1 MYDINPNLNQAET
14 LPADFYQN
22 PAVWEACKE
31 KIFCRSWQ
39 FLGDEQRIFAGPTA
53 EGLTD
58 REKTL
63 LQAVDEFVTDRDLS
77 DETFA
82 ALSGHLNRQQ
92 LIEFCTLAGH
102 YDAIAGILAALRVPM
117 DFPD

>member
-1 MYDINPNLNQAET
+1 MLRWLESIVDL
-14 LPADFYQN
+14 LPAIAEAIGPLCGADPSAQPGELRELSRVQYALSKS
-22 PAVWEACKE
+22 AVVE
-31 KIFCRSWQ
+31 R
-39 FLGDEQRIFAGPTA
+39 LAG
-53 EGLTD
+53 
-58 REKTL
+58 
-63 LQAVDEFVTDRDLS
+63 QQFVTDRDLS